1 MNNKKSVR
9 FSKLRGGAAGMPG
22 AIDMG
27 NTPSAPA
34 NAPPVPSVPAN
45 ASAPANSPPAPAN
58 SPPAPANSPPAPA
71 NSPPA
76 PANSP
81 SASSAPSNAS
91 KGVGNTPG
99 GNTGSKAGNKAGN
112 NSPKTNNKIGPKNNN
127 KGGILDNIKNMTS
140 NAINTAGNTL
150 NNIKNKGGNL
160 LNKSKNLG
168 GNILNTGDNLA
179 DNVKGGKYNKWGFI
193 FVVAISLILI
203 IHFVSYIVSNYY
215 KKMNRSPLLVPHTK
229 NAKHTVIISQDPESI
244 NYIPI
249 KRSDNEE
256 GIEFAYSFWSL
267 IQDYDYKNGEWKH
280 MFHKGNSTSYPNR
293 APGVWLHPNENKMRV
308 YMNTFDNILEYVDI
322 DDIPVK
328 KWFCTTVVL
337 QNAESRTQKDKDVNV
352 SDGPSHIMD
361 VYINGNLKKS
371 KLLTSIP
378 RQNNGD
384 LWINLFGGFSGYLS
398 RLQYHSYAPDY
409 KEIEA
414 YLKNGPSAMTAQDT
428 GEMPPYLDDKWWF
441 K

>member
-9 FSKLRGGAAGMPG
+9 FSKLRGGAGMPG

-27 NTPSAPA
+27 NAPANAAGASTNAPVGPA
-34 NAPPVPSVPAN
+34 NAPPAPAN
-45 ASAPANSPPAPAN
+45 APPAPAN
-58 SPPAPANSPPAPA
+58 SPPAPANAPGPTNTPGA
-71 NSPPA
+71 ATNTPVT
-76 PANSP
+76 
-81 SASSAPSNAS
+81 
-91 KGVGNTPG
+91 GVGNTPG
-99 GNTGSKAGNKAGN
+99 GNTGPKAGN
-112 NSPKTNNKIGPKNNN
+112 NAAKAGNTGPKTGNNAAKNN
-127 KGGILDNIKNMTS
+127 KGGVFDNIKNMAS

-150 NNIKNKGGNL
+150 NNLQNKGGNL

-168 GNILNTGDNLA
+168 GNILNKGDNLA

-215 KKMNRSPLLVPHTK
+215 KKVNRSPLLVPHTK

-337 QNAESRTQKDKDVNV
+337 QNSESHTQKDKDVNV

-371 KLLTSIP
+371 KLFTSIP

-398 RLQYHSYAPDY
+398 RLQYYSYAPDY

-414 YLKNGPSAMTAQDT
+414 YLRNGPSAMTAQDT